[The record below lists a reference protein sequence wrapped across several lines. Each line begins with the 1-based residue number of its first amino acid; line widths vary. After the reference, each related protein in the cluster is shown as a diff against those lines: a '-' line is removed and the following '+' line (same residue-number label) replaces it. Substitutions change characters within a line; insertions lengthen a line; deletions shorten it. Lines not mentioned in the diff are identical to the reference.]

1 MYIDGM
7 KALELNEK
15 ILRQEQN
22 KKRAAAFKQTGK
34 RAAVGLIVVSALALV
49 TYGVLNARQRFKNY

>member
-22 KKRAAAFKQTGK
+22 KKRVAAFK
-34 RAAVGLIVVSALALV
+34 
-49 TYGVLNARQRFKNY
+49 